1 MKKYSPVQR
10 RLAATLTVL
19 SCLISGKSV
28 ASSEGLLAFQPV
40 APQAKSGMVMAS
52 TPPAPL
58 APRVAQKSAVDNH
71 ATSTTHTVFA
81 KSNATNVD
89 RQTARAPG
97 ENEIRLLFNDAV
109 NTALGMSPEVR
120 GAQFNTEAAQANVDE
135 AKGQRWPQVDVGTRS
150 KSVQFGGGERG
161 YSDSRPAVTV
171 NVATTLLDFGRTSN
185 TIKSREALHLAAKE
199 NTGAQAENIA
209 WQVSSALIELSK
221 QRQIIVLSQKYVA
234 RMNELVEMLDG
245 IVKVDQGRRSELTQA
260 RGRFLQAQSSLDTA
274 ISRARD
280 TEIILNRLLGDTPVP
295 LPTAPVWNLKPGELN
310 KQLSAIESHPT
321 IRQAQ
326 AETASALA
334 DAEAARS
341 AAYPTVTWN
350 VGKSTGRDEL
360 GREQAWETNVN
371 LSWPIFR
378 GGSQRAAELSA
389 ARRADASREAIEQQS
404 RDLDNRVRAADQDA
418 HSMLE
423 RAELYHNLSIESD
436 RIRHDF
442 FDQWYHLGRR
452 TLLDVLSAESD
463 FYGNQVAEVTNRF
476 DGYSAIFRSYA
487 SSGTLL
493 LWLRNNN

>member
-1 MKKYSPVQR
+1 MMKNYSSLQR
-10 RLAATLTVL
+10 RLVALAVL
-19 SCLISGKSV
+19 SCLVSGKS
-28 ASSEGLLAFQPV
+28 AANSDGLLVFNTTTPV
-40 APQAKSGMVMAS
+40 VKSSMVMAS
-52 TPPAPL
+52 TPPAPA
-58 APRVAQKSAVDNH
+58 APLVEQAKTPVKK
-71 ATSTTHTVFA
+71 TSGIA
-81 KSNATNVD
+81 
-89 RQTARAPG
+89 QTARAPG
-97 ENEIRLLFNDAV
+97 ENEIRRLFNDAV
-109 NTALGMSPEVR
+109 NTALSISPEVR

-150 KSVQFGGGERG
+150 KSYQFGNGERG
-161 YSDSRPAVTV
+161 YSDSRPAVTL
-171 NVATTLLDFGRTSN
+171 NVATTVLDFGRTSN
-185 TIKSREALHLAAKE
+185 AIKSREALHQAAKD
-199 NTGAQAENIA
+199 NTDAQAENIA

-221 QRQIIVLSQKYVA
+221 QRHIITLSQRYVA
-234 RMNELVEMLDG
+234 RMNELVDMLDG
-245 IVKVDQGRRSELTQA
+245 IVQVDQGRRSELTQA
-260 RGRFLQAQSSLDTA
+260 RGRLLQAQSSLDTA
-274 ISRARD
+274 VSRARD
-280 TEIILNRLLGDTPVP
+280 TEITLNRLMGDTSVP
-295 LPTAPVWNLKPGELN
+295 LPKASVWNLTPGALDS
-310 KQLSAIESHPT
+310 QLSAIDRHPT

-360 GREQAWETNVN
+360 GREQAWDTNVN

-418 HSMLE
+418 RSMLE
-423 RAELYHNLSIESD
+423 RAELYHNLSFESD

-476 DGYSAIFRSYA
+476 DAYSAIFRSYA

-493 LWLRNNN
+493 QWLRNNK

>member
-1 MKKYSPVQR
+1 MKNYSPVQR

-19 SCLISGKSV
+19 SCLMSGKSA
-28 ASSEGLLAFQPV
+28 ASNEGLLAFQPATPV
-40 APQAKSGMVMAS
+40 VKSGMVMAS
-52 TPPAPL
+52 TPPAPV
-58 APRVAQKSAVDNH
+58 APRMAQKSAVLNKTKD
-71 ATSTTHTVFA
+71 
-81 KSNATNVD
+81 VD
-89 RQTARAPG
+89 RQAARAPG
-97 ENEIRLLFNDAV
+97 ENEIRMLFNDAV
-109 NTALGMSPEVR
+109 NTALSMSPEVR
-120 GAQFNTEAAQANVDE
+120 GAQFNTAAAQANVDE

-185 TIKSREALHLAAKE
+185 TIKSREALHQAAKE

-274 ISRARD
+274 VSRARD
-280 TEIILNRLLGDTPVP
+280 TEIILNRLLGDTPFP
-295 LPTAPVWNLKPGELN
+295 CQSAVWNLKPGELN

-487 SSGTLL
+487 GSGTLL

>member
-1 MKKYSPVQR
+1 MKSDSIFMQR
-10 RLAATLTVL
+10 RLAALLTAAA
-19 SCLISGKSV
+19 CLASAKS
-28 ASSEGLLAFQPV
+28 AANSDGLLAFAPTAPV
-40 APQAKSGMVMAS
+40 VKSRMVMAS
-52 TPPAPL
+52 EPPAPA
-58 APRVAQKSAVDNH
+58 APLVEQMPAAVKP
-71 ATSTTHTVFA
+71 AS
-81 KSNATNVD
+81 
-89 RQTARAPG
+89 RPPRAAGPVPG
-97 ENEIRLLFNDAV
+97 EGEIRALFNDAV
-109 NTALGMSPEVR
+109 STALSISPEVR
-120 GAQFNTEAAQANVDE
+120 GANFNTEAAQANVDE

-150 KSVQFGGGERG
+150 KSYQFGGGERR

-185 TIKSREALHLAAKE
+185 TIKSREALHDAAQ
-199 NTGAQAENIA
+199 NNVNAQAEDIA
-209 WQVSSALIELSK
+209 WQVSSSLVELSK
-221 QRQIIVLSQKYVA
+221 QHQIISLSQKYVA

-260 RGRFLQAQSSLDTA
+260 RGRLLQAQSSLDTA
-274 ISRARD
+274 VSRARD
-280 TEIILNRLLGDTPVP
+280 TEITLNRLLGDKTVP
-295 LPTAPVWNLKPGELN
+295 LPTATAWDLKPGELAT
-310 KQLSAIESHPT
+310 QLAAIDTHPT

-334 DAEAARS
+334 DADAARS
-341 AAYPTVTWN
+341 ASFPTVTWN

-360 GREQAWETNVN
+360 GREQSWETGVNV
-371 LSWPIFR
+371 SWPIFR

-418 HSMLE
+418 RSMLE
-423 RAELYHNLSIESD
+423 RAGLYHDLALESD

-463 FYGNQVAEVTNRF
+463 YYGNQVAEVTNRF
-476 DGYSAIFRSYA
+476 DGYAAIFRSYA

-493 LWLRNNN
+493 QWLRDSR

>member
-1 MKKYSPVQR
+1 MMKNYSPLQR
-10 RLAATLTVL
+10 HLVALAVL
-19 SCLISGKSV
+19 SCLVSGKS
-28 ASSEGLLAFQPV
+28 AANSDGLLVFNTATPV
-40 APQAKSGMVMAS
+40 VKSSMVMAS
-52 TPPAPL
+52 TPPAPA
-58 APRVAQKSAVDNH
+58 APLVEQAKTPVKKTS
-71 ATSTTHTVFA
+71 STT
-81 KSNATNVD
+81 
-89 RQTARAPG
+89 QTARAPG
-97 ENEIRLLFNDAV
+97 ENEIRRLFNDAV
-109 NTALGMSPEVR
+109 NTALSISPEVR

-150 KSVQFGGGERG
+150 KSYQFGNGERG

-171 NVATTLLDFGRTSN
+171 NVATTVLDFGRTSN
-185 TIKSREALHLAAKE
+185 TIKSREALHQAARD
-199 NTGAQAENIA
+199 NTDAQAENIA

-221 QRQIIVLSQKYVA
+221 QRHIITLSQRYVA

-260 RGRFLQAQSSLDTA
+260 RGRLLQAQSSLDTA
-274 ISRARD
+274 VSRARD
-280 TEIILNRLLGDTPVP
+280 TEITLNRLLGDTSVP
-295 LPTAPVWNLKPGELN
+295 LPKASVWNLTPGALN
-310 KQLSAIESHPT
+310 TQLSAIDRHPT

-423 RAELYHNLSIESD
+423 RAELYHNLSFESD

-476 DGYSAIFRSYA
+476 DAYSAIFRSYA

-493 LWLRNNN
+493 QWLRNNK

>member
-1 MKKYSPVQR
+1 MKNYSPLQR
-10 RLAATLTVL
+10 HLVALAVL
-19 SCLISGKSV
+19 SCLVSGKS
-28 ASSEGLLAFQPV
+28 AANSDGLLVFNTATPV
-40 APQAKSGMVMAS
+40 VKSSMVMAS
-52 TPPAPL
+52 TPPAPA
-58 APRVAQKSAVDNH
+58 APLVEQAKTPVKKTS
-71 ATSTTHTVFA
+71 STT
-81 KSNATNVD
+81 
-89 RQTARAPG
+89 QTARAPG
-97 ENEIRLLFNDAV
+97 ENEIRRLFNDAV
-109 NTALGMSPEVR
+109 NTALSISPEVR

-150 KSVQFGGGERG
+150 KSYQFGNGERG

-171 NVATTLLDFGRTSN
+171 NVATTVLDFGRTSN
-185 TIKSREALHLAAKE
+185 TIKSREALHQAARD
-199 NTGAQAENIA
+199 NTDAQAENIA

-221 QRQIIVLSQKYVA
+221 QRHIITLSQRYVA

-260 RGRFLQAQSSLDTA
+260 RGRLLQAQSSLDTA
-274 ISRARD
+274 VSRARD
-280 TEIILNRLLGDTPVP
+280 TEITLNRLLGDTSVP
-295 LPTAPVWNLKPGELN
+295 LPKASVWNLTPGALN
-310 KQLSAIESHPT
+310 TQLSAIDRHPT

-423 RAELYHNLSIESD
+423 RAELYHNLSFESD

-476 DGYSAIFRSYA
+476 DAYSAIFRSYA

-493 LWLRNNN
+493 QWLRNNK

>member
-1 MKKYSPVQR
+1 MKKHSPVQR

-28 ASSEGLLAFQPV
+28 ATSEGLLAFQPV
-40 APQAKSGMVMAS
+40 APEAKSGMMMAS
-52 TPPAPL
+52 TPPVPL
-58 APRVAQKSAVDNH
+58 APRLAQKSTLDSH
-71 ATSTTHTVFA
+71 TTNTAFA
-81 KSNATNVD
+81 KNSATNVE

-97 ENEIRLLFNDAV
+97 EHEIRMLFNDAV
-109 NTALGMSPEVR
+109 NTALSISPEVR

-150 KSVQFGGGERG
+150 KSVQFGGGQRG

-185 TIKSREALHLAAKE
+185 TIKSREELHLAAKE

-274 ISRARD
+274 VSRARD
-280 TEIILNRLLGDTPVP
+280 TEIILNRLLGDTTVP
-295 LPTAPVWNLKPGELN
+295 LPKASVWNLTPGELD
-310 KQLSAIESHPT
+310 KQLSAIERHPT

-378 GGSQRAAELSA
+378 GGHSVRLSFLPHVVQMPAERPLNSNPAIWITGYAQPIRMPIACWIALSCTITYRLNPIA
-389 ARRADASREAIEQQS
+389 FVMISSINGITSVD
-404 RDLDNRVRAADQDA
+404 
-418 HSMLE
+418 
-423 RAELYHNLSIESD
+423 ELC
-436 RIRHDF
+436 
-442 FDQWYHLGRR
+442 WMC
-452 TLLDVLSAESD
+452 
-463 FYGNQVAEVTNRF
+463 
-476 DGYSAIFRSYA
+476 
-487 SSGTLL
+487 
-493 LWLRNNN
+493 

>member
-1 MKKYSPVQR
+1 
-10 RLAATLTVL
+10 
-19 SCLISGKSV
+19 ISGKSV
-28 ASSEGLLAFQPV
+28 ATSEGLLAFQPV
-40 APQAKSGMVMAS
+40 AKEAKSGMVMAS

-58 APRVAQKSAVDNH
+58 APRLAQKSTLDSH
-71 ATSTTHTVFA
+71 TTNTAFA
-81 KSNATNVD
+81 KNSVTNVE

-97 ENEIRLLFNDAV
+97 EHEIRMLFNDAV
-109 NTALGMSPEVR
+109 NTALSISPEVR

-150 KSVQFGGGERG
+150 KSVQFGGGQRG

-185 TIKSREALHLAAKE
+185 TIKSREELHLAAKE

-274 ISRARD
+274 VSRARD
-280 TEIILNRLLGDTPVP
+280 TEIILNRLLGDTTVP
-295 LPTAPVWNLKPGELN
+295 LPKASVWNLAPGELE
-310 KQLSAIESHPT
+310 KQLSAIERHPT

-418 HSMLE
+418 RSMLE

>member
-1 MKKYSPVQR
+1 MMKNYSPLQR
-10 RLAATLTVL
+10 HLVALAVL
-19 SCLISGKSV
+19 SCLVSGKS
-28 ASSEGLLAFQPV
+28 AANSDGLLVFNTTTPV
-40 APQAKSGMVMAS
+40 VKSSMVMAS
-52 TPPAPL
+52 TPPAPA
-58 APRVAQKSAVDNH
+58 APLVEQAKTPLKKTS
-71 ATSTTHTVFA
+71 STT
-81 KSNATNVD
+81 
-89 RQTARAPG
+89 QTARAPG
-97 ENEIRLLFNDAV
+97 ENEIRSLFNDAV
-109 NTALGMSPEVR
+109 NTALSISPEVR
-120 GAQFNTEAAQANVDE
+120 GAQFNTEAALANVDE

-150 KSVQFGGGERG
+150 KSYQFGNGERG
-161 YSDSRPAVTV
+161 YNDSRPAVTV
-171 NVATTLLDFGRTSN
+171 NVATTVLDFGRTSN
-185 TIKSREALHLAAKE
+185 TIKSREALHQAAKD
-199 NTGAQAENIA
+199 NTDAQAENIA

-221 QRQIIVLSQKYVA
+221 QRHIITLSQRYVA

-260 RGRFLQAQSSLDTA
+260 RGRLLQAQSSLDTA
-274 ISRARD
+274 VSRARD
-280 TEIILNRLLGDTPVP
+280 TEITLNRLLGDTSVP
-295 LPTAPVWNLKPGELN
+295 LPKASVWNLTPGALN
-310 KQLSAIESHPT
+310 TQLSAIDRHPT

-418 HSMLE
+418 RSMLE
-423 RAELYHNLSIESD
+423 RAELYHNLSFESD

-476 DGYSAIFRSYA
+476 DAYSAIFRSYA

-493 LWLRNNN
+493 QWLRNNK

>member
-1 MKKYSPVQR
+1 MMKNYSPLQR
-10 RLAATLTVL
+10 HLVALAVL
-19 SCLISGKSV
+19 SCLVSGKS
-28 ASSEGLLAFQPV
+28 AANSDGLLVFNTTTPV
-40 APQAKSGMVMAS
+40 VKSSMVMAS
-52 TPPAPL
+52 TPPAPA
-58 APRVAQKSAVDNH
+58 APLVEQAKTPLKKTS
-71 ATSTTHTVFA
+71 STT
-81 KSNATNVD
+81 
-89 RQTARAPG
+89 QTARAPG
-97 ENEIRLLFNDAV
+97 ENEIRSLFNDAV
-109 NTALGMSPEVR
+109 NTALSISPEVR
-120 GAQFNTEAAQANVDE
+120 GAQFNTEAALANVDE

-150 KSVQFGGGERG
+150 KSYQFGNGERG

-171 NVATTLLDFGRTSN
+171 NVATTVLDFGRTSN
-185 TIKSREALHLAAKE
+185 TIKSREALHQAAKD
-199 NTGAQAENIA
+199 NTDAQAENIA

-221 QRQIIVLSQKYVA
+221 QRHIITLSQRYVA

-260 RGRFLQAQSSLDTA
+260 RGRLLQAQSSLDTA
-274 ISRARD
+274 VSRARD
-280 TEIILNRLLGDTPVP
+280 TEITLNRLLGDTSVP
-295 LPTAPVWNLKPGELN
+295 LPKASVWNLTPGALN
-310 KQLSAIESHPT
+310 TQLSAIDRHPT

-418 HSMLE
+418 RSMLE
-423 RAELYHNLSIESD
+423 RAELYHNLSFESD

-476 DGYSAIFRSYA
+476 DAYSAIFRSYA

-493 LWLRNNN
+493 QWLRNNK

>member
-19 SCLISGKSV
+19 SCLISGKSI
-28 ASSEGLLAFQPV
+28 ANSEGLLAFQPV
-40 APQAKSGMVMAS
+40 AKEAKSGMVMAS

-58 APRVAQKSAVDNH
+58 APRLAQKSTLDSH
-71 ATSTTHTVFA
+71 TTNTAFA
-81 KSNATNVD
+81 KNSVTNVE

-97 ENEIRLLFNDAV
+97 EHEIRMLFNDAV
-109 NTALGMSPEVR
+109 NTALSISPEVR

-150 KSVQFGGGERG
+150 KSVQFGGGQRG

-185 TIKSREALHLAAKE
+185 TIKSREELHLAAKE
-199 NTGAQAENIA
+199 NTSAQAENIA

-274 ISRARD
+274 VSRARD
-280 TEIILNRLLGDTPVP
+280 TEIILNRLLGDTTVP
-295 LPTAPVWNLKPGELN
+295 LPKASVWNLAPGELE
-310 KQLSAIESHPT
+310 KQLSAIERHPT

-418 HSMLE
+418 RSMLE

>member
-1 MKKYSPVQR
+1 M
-10 RLAATLTVL
+10 
-19 SCLISGKSV
+19 
-28 ASSEGLLAFQPV
+28 
-40 APQAKSGMVMAS
+40 
-52 TPPAPL
+52 
-58 APRVAQKSAVDNH
+58 AQKSAVVNKTKD
-71 ATSTTHTVFA
+71 
-81 KSNATNVD
+81 VD
-89 RQTARAPG
+89 RQAARAPG
-97 ENEIRLLFNDAV
+97 ENEIRMLFNDAV
-109 NTALGMSPEVR
+109 NTALSMSPEVR
-120 GAQFNTEAAQANVDE
+120 GAQFNTAAAQANVDE

-185 TIKSREALHLAAKE
+185 TIKSREALHQAAKE

-221 QRQIIVLSQKYVA
+221 QRQIIALSQKYVA

-274 ISRARD
+274 VSRARD
-280 TEIILNRLLGDTPVP
+280 TEIILNRLLGDTPF
-295 LPTAPVWNLKPGELN
+295 LCQSAVWNLKPGELN

-487 SSGTLL
+487 GSGTLL

>member
-28 ASSEGLLAFQPV
+28 ATSEGLLAFQPV
-40 APQAKSGMVMAS
+40 AKEAKSGMVMAS

-58 APRVAQKSAVDNH
+58 APRLAQKSTLDSH
-71 ATSTTHTVFA
+71 TTNTAFA
-81 KSNATNVD
+81 KNSVTNVE

-97 ENEIRLLFNDAV
+97 EHEIRMLFNDAV
-109 NTALGMSPEVR
+109 NTALSISPEVR

-150 KSVQFGGGERG
+150 KSVQFGGGQRG

-185 TIKSREALHLAAKE
+185 TIKSREELHLAAKE

-274 ISRARD
+274 VSRARD
-280 TEIILNRLLGDTPVP
+280 TEIILNRLLGDTTVP
-295 LPTAPVWNLKPGELN
+295 LPKASVWNLAPGELE
-310 KQLSAIESHPT
+310 KQLSAIERHPT

-418 HSMLE
+418 RSMLE